1 MTDDAEEF
9 APLNGK
15 AQMFDGVV
23 LKGRSDAVGVGE
35 VSHLD
40 GCSQMFF
47 LRGSSLQKFVKCL
60 RTFLCRKR
68 VQRQIIARLPERI

>member
-15 AQMFDGVV
+15 VQMFDSVM

-68 VQRQIIARLPERI
+68 VQGQIIARLPERI